1 MISAHA
7 VSVCRKGQTLLDGV
21 SLQLNPGELTVLL
34 GPNGAGKS
42 TLLRV
47 LAGEWR
53 ADTGEVRLHGHLL
66 AHWRAKALAKL
77 RAVLPQETPLS
88 FPLTALQVV
97 MLGRHPHN
105 DGWPDLH
112 DGLIARNA
120 LGLTDTAHLAER
132 SYPSLSGGERA
143 RVQLARCLCQIWEP
157 QPEERYLLLD
167 EPTAS
172 LDPAHQH
179 LALQAV
185 RDFVRESGPAACV
198 VLHDLNLAAQYADR
212 IAILHGGRLAVCG
225 TPWEVLTADW
235 LAGIFRVEAE
245 VLRLSRFDRP
255 LIATTGASMR
265 TQPAV
270 EPRIGA

>member
-1 MISAHA
+1 MIRAHE
-7 VSVCRKGQTLLDGV
+7 VSVCRKGQTLLGGV

-53 ADTGEVRLHGHLL
+53 ADSGEVRLHGHLL
-66 AHWRAKALAKL
+66 AHWRAEALAKL

-105 DGWPDLH
+105 DGWPDRH
-112 DGLIARNA
+112 DGAIARHA

-132 SYPSLSGGERA
+132 TYPTLSGGERA

-157 QPEERYLLLD
+157 QTEERYLLLD

-185 RDFVRESGPAACV
+185 REFVRESGAAACV
-198 VLHDLNLAAQYADR
+198 VLHDLNLAAQYGDR
-212 IAILHGGRLAVCG
+212 IAILQGGRLAVCG
-225 TPWEVLTADW
+225 TPWEVLTVDW
-235 LAGIFRVEAE
+235 LAGIFRVDAE
-245 VLRLSRFDRP
+245 VLRLSRCDRP
-255 LIATTGASMR
+255 LIATTGASVGN
-265 TQPAV
+265 QPAV
-270 EPRIGA
+270 ETRIG